1 MHKLLVVI
9 VLSLTLGLLSATA
22 AMAGAT
28 TLATAAPAQAKA
40 GCYAEVMYT
49 SGRSSHTYEYLCGR
63 FRPRSG
69 QIVVVPVLRYGTSSI
84 QLTTAYVVRIS
95 KYRTY
100 FGGALWT
107 VDGVR

>member
-1 MHKLLVVI
+1 MHKLFFVT
-9 VLSLTLGLLSATA
+9 VLALTLSLLSATG
-22 AMAGAT
+22 AMAGAAT
-28 TLATAAPAQAKA
+28 FAATAPSQAKA

-63 FRPRSG
+63 FRPHSG

-100 FGGALWT
+100 FGGPLRT
-107 VDGVR
+107 VAGVR